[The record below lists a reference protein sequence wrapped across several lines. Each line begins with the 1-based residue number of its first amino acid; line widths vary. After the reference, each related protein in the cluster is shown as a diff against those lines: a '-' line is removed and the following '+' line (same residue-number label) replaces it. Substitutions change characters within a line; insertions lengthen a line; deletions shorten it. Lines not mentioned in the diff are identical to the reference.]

1 METPKLA
8 RRGLTTADIV
18 PLMGVV
24 GSAVKGALD
33 KLNKRMHGMH
43 EETNMRMD
51 GLVSRNDKQAQQLSA
66 MAKQIAAL
74 ERRLQPKG

>member
-8 RRGLTTADIV
+8 RRGLTTADIA

-51 GLVSRNDKQAQQLSA
+51 ALIGRVEKTAQQVAA
-66 MAKQIAAL
+66 MNGRISAL
-74 ERRLQPKG
+74 ERKLLAKD